1 MTWEEKLDWKEKRRN
16 YEAAYQANL
25 LKRWA
30 ARDKRLAEEAEAKKK
45 EPKKRPSIEE
55 IRAFTK
61 EYGETLKEKKRLH
74 DEEKKVKAEKKRK
87 AMALFEE
94 VNPDGAAYH
103 KKVEAFKKK
112 ILGDQFSPEE
122 QEFQA
127 KSKEM
132 HDEVK
137 HSSDE

>member
-1 MTWEEKLDWKEKRRN
+1 M
-16 YEAAYQANL
+16 
-25 LKRWA
+25 
-30 ARDKRLAEEAEAKKK
+30 
-45 EPKKRPSIEE
+45 
-55 IRAFTK
+55 
-61 EYGETLKEKKRLH
+61 EYGETLKENKRLH
-74 DEEKKVKAEKKRK
+74 NGEQKVRAEKKHK

-94 VNPDGAAYH
+94 VNPDQATYH

-132 HDEVK
+132 HEEIEL
-137 HSSDE
+137 SSDE